1 MRLVMKSGDAYCNI
15 AADVVEKVE
24 DVVYAYNHT
33 PNGNLA
39 FVGMFSLGSVDF
51 LYLTGYKHENG

>member
-1 MRLVMKSGDAYCNI
+1 MRIVMKSGDAYCNI
-15 AADVVEKVE
+15 AADVVEKVD

-39 FVGMFSLGSVDF
+39 FVGMFSLGSVD
-51 LYLTGYKHENG
+51 YIYTTESKT